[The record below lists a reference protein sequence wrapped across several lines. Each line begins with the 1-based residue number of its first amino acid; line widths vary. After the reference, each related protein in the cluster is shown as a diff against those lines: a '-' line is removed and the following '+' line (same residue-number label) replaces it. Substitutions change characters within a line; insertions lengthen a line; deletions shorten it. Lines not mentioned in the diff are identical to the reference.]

1 MGRRWRRYQVGRYRL
16 QRLNG
21 RPVVVWRDAD
31 GKKQRRVLGPDGT
44 GEVAARSLLETF
56 ARKVQRLQAAQAV
69 TVGELFTAY
78 RADRELDGKQV
89 VNFDYHWKALAPR
102 FNRMPVDTV
111 DATPCRDYANQRLS
125 QGVSQGTVWTELTL
139 LRSIINWASKRRVIE
154 RAPYVWLPQ
163 KPAPRSRILTEDE
176 ILRLIDACQMP
187 HVRLFVVLAIT
198 TAARS
203 AALLELKWRQVDF
216 DRGTID
222 LRLDEPQ
229 NPLKKAVRKGRAV
242 VPISDLAR
250 AELLEAKTGALTD
263 FVIEWNEAHVKSIR
277 VGFMAAVKRAGL
289 VDVTPHL
296 LRHTAASWSVNG
308 GVSLELTA
316 KLLGHKHPN
325 TTRNIYVKTDPR
337 TLKPAAD
344 VIDMRLRRK

>member
-1 MGRRWRRYQVGRYRL
+1 MGKRWRRYQVGKYRL
-16 QRLNG
+16 GQLNG
-21 RPVVVWRDAD
+21 RPVVVWNAD
-31 GKKQRRVLGPDGT
+31 DKKQRRVLGPDGT
-44 GEVAARSLLETF
+44 SEVTARQLLETF
-56 ARKVQRLQAAQAV
+56 ARKVQRLQASQAV

-89 VNFDYHWKALAPR
+89 ANFDYHWKALAPR
-102 FNRMPVDTV
+102 FSGMPVDVV
-111 DATPCRDYANQRLS
+111 DANPCRDYARQRLS
-125 QGVSQGTVWTELTL
+125 EGVSQGTIWTELTL
-139 LRSIINWASKRRVIE
+139 LRSCLNWAAKRRVID

-163 KPAPRSRILTEDE
+163 KPQPRSRVLTEDE
-176 ILRLIDACQMP
+176 VIRLIDACHMP

-203 AALLELKWRQVDF
+203 AALLELKWSHVDF

-222 LRLDEPQ
+222 LRADQPD
-229 NPLKKAVRKGRAV
+229 NPLLKTVRKGRAV

-250 AELLEAKTGALTD
+250 VALLEAKAGALTD
-263 FVIEWNEAHVKSIR
+263 YVIEWAEQPVKKIRKGFEAATR
-277 VGFMAAVKRAGL
+277 RAGL
-289 VDVTPHL
+289 KDVTPHI

-308 GVSLELTA
+308 GISMELTA
-316 KLLGHKHPN
+316 KLLGHKNPN
-325 TTRNIYVKTDPR
+325 TTRSIYVKTDPN